1 MRDETIEEQD
11 QSLTDK
17 ELTLIERQSLI
28 LNLDKQ
34 IKREQGIIHFIEL
47 GGVLGDYTAVESDLL
62 GLSFLQEKINRAGKN
77 IAVTMA

>member
-1 MRDETIEEQD
+1 MGAENYWLRYHGSNGRAFDVVKGLD
-11 QSLTDK
+11 
-17 ELTLIERQSLI
+17 

-34 IKREQGIIHFIEL
+34 ITREQGIIHFIEL

-62 GLSFLQEKINRAGKN
+62 GLSLLQEKINRAVKN